1 MLSLIAHDND
11 GRKFTNCTAID
22 AAFDLKGAGILTPL
36 VTPKDYSDIKTY
48 VIRNRELM
56 DLKQRFE
63 MHPSATFLS
72 ELKNASIITEQ
83 NQQFFTH
90 NNFGI
95 CQQQRY
101 FASSEGLA
109 RVKAQ
114 VLASG
119 QVLETKYAE
128 VAVFDQLA
136 TRSPH
141 YSDIFDSLYS
151 KHNLL
156 SEELNYAKYAVP
168 NTFILSFGSSIF
180 W

>member
-1 MLSLIAHDND
+1 
-11 GRKFTNCTAID
+11 
-22 AAFDLKGAGILTPL
+22 
-36 VTPKDYSDIKTY
+36 
-48 VIRNRELM
+48 M

-72 ELKNASIITEQ
+72 EMSNTSIITDE
-83 NQQFFTH
+83 NQLYFTH

-114 VLASG
+114 VLTQG

-128 VAVFDQLA
+128 VVVYDQLA

-141 YSDIFDSLYS
+141 YNDIFDSLYS
-151 KHNLL
+151 KHNLQ
-156 SEELNYAKYAVP
+156 SEELNFAKYAIP
-168 NTFILSFGSSIF
+168 NSFILSFGSSLF
-180 W
+180 WEISGGTNFWKDIPEKYQSVATHQLLTDQGERSVL